1 MKPDL
6 YRPRLLALAAAAACG
21 VLALSAVQA
30 APAKKAAA
38 PAPRWSSTI
47 TASSIGAYTVGNPAA
62 KIKLV
67 EYFSYTCHVCGDF
80 AKAAAV
86 PLKTLYVDKGLV
98 LFEYRNLVRDPID
111 MTAALLARC
120 GGPKAFAG
128 NHAAIFGGQAALL
141 DKVTKASDAQKTSW
155 FEGTTGQRARKIA
168 ADTGLTALM
177 TARGYTLAQQ
187 NVCLDNEVAQAELT
201 GMTNIGRNA
210 DRVGGTPAFFLNG
223 RWLEVTAWP
232 AVKSQLD
239 LALKA
244 S

>member
-1 MKPDL
+1 MKPF
-6 YRPRLLALAAAAACG
+6 RPRSIALAAAAALG
-21 VLALSAVQA
+21 VLTLSAVQA

-38 PAPRWSSTI
+38 AAPRWSSTV

-80 AKAAAV
+80 AKAAGV

-128 NHAAIFGGQAALL
+128 NHAAIFAGQPALL

-177 TARGYTLAQQ
+177 SARGYTLAQQ
-187 NVCLDNEVAQAELT
+187 NACLDNEVAQAELT

-210 DRVGGTPAFFLNG
+210 DRVGGTPTFFLNG
-223 RWLEVTAWP
+223 RRIDGVAWP
-232 AVKSQLD
+232 VVKSQLD

-244 S
+244 P